1 MTYAIYY
8 KPNGDLFKLINKI
21 QIQFIKKATTK
32 KGFNKNDRQVFRNK
46 NKTRKKRAV
55 KKHKNP

>member
-21 QIQFIKKATTK
+21 QIQFIKKATMK
-32 KGFNKNDRQVFRNK
+32 KKDLIKMTDRFFLKQKQNKEEK
-46 NKTRKKRAV
+46 SS
-55 KKHKNP
+55 

>member
-46 NKTRKKRAV
+46 NKTRKK
-55 KKHKNP
+55 

>member
-21 QIQFIKKATTK
+21 QIQFIKKATMK
-32 KGFNKNDRQVFRNK
+32 KGFNKSDRQVFGKQKQNK
-46 NKTRKKRAV
+46 EKMSS
-55 KKHKNP
+55 